1 MVAEEV
7 TVFEPPTRMKYRV
20 LRGGGP
26 IRNHDGEVL
35 FVAVPGGTQVTWRVE
50 FEPTIPGLGPLSKQA
65 CGPFRALLTR
75 MEAQL
80 RT

>member
-1 MVAEEV
+1 MEMVAEEV

-50 FEPTIPGLGPLSKQA
+50 FEPTIPGLRPAIKTGV
-65 CGPFRALLTR
+65 RAFHSCTF
-75 MEAQL
+75 
-80 RT
+80 